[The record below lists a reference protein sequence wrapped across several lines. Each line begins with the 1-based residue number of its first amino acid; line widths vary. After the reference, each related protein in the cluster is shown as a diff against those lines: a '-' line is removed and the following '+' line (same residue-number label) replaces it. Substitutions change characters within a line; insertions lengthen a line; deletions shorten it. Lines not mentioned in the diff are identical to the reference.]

1 MENKSNKDPLQPLPV
16 YEAEIVDESD
26 EKSKAVAK
34 ISNNTNVTISQKI
47 ATAASLLV
55 AALEVFKKIKN
66 VFGDQNSYSKT
77 RSKKNGKRIRRRK
90 KGGE

>member
-1 MENKSNKDPLQPLPV
+1 MQKEPGKNTSQPIPV

-26 EKSKAVAK
+26 EQSEAVVK
-34 ISNNTNVTISQKI
+34 IKKNTNVGVSQKI
-47 ATAASLLV
+47 ATAASFLV

-66 VFGDQNSYSKT
+66 VFGDQNSDRRT
-77 RSKKNGKRIRRRK
+77 GSKKNGKRVRRRK